1 MAYIF
6 LDESGDLGFNFKKK
20 KTSKYFIITFL
31 FAREK
36 VSIERIV
43 KKIFKGFS
51 KIEVKNHNGV
61 LHAFK
66 ETPKTRQKL
75 LNMFREKNMSNVL
88 VIYLNKKKVYTKLQ
102 DEKQVLY
109 NYVTNILLDRVYT
122 KKLIPTDEKISLIA
136 SRRET
141 NKFLN
146 QNFTTYLKSQTKNN
160 HKIDIDIEIKST
172 TQEKALQ
179 VVDMLSW
186 AIFRKYEHGDE
197 SYYNIIKSDIVEEN
211 PLFG

>member
-31 FAREK
+31 FVKEK
-36 VSIERIV
+36 NAVEKIV
-43 KKIFKGFS
+43 KKIFRGFS
-51 KIEVKNHNGV
+51 KIEVKNHHGV

-66 ETPKTRQKL
+66 ESPRTRQKL
-75 LNMFREKNMSNVL
+75 LNLFREKNMSNVL
-88 VIYLNKKKVYTKLQ
+88 IVYLNKKKVYTKLQ

-109 NYVTNILLDRVYT
+109 NYVTNILLDRVCT
-122 KKLIPTDEKISLIA
+122 QKLIPTDERIFLIA

-146 QNFTTYLKSQTKNN
+146 QNFTAYLKSQVKNN
-160 HKIDIDIEIKST
+160 HKLDIEIEIKSP
-172 TQEKALQ
+172 TQEKSLQ

-186 AIFRKYEHGDE
+186 AIFRKYEYGDE
-197 SYYNIIKSDIVEEN
+197 SYYNLIKPDIVEEN